1 MLAQQIVNGL
11 VSGCIIALIALG
23 YTMVYGVMRMINF
36 AHASIF
42 MSGSMFAWFML
53 KGLHVIEGQL
63 TSETVEM
70 SSTSKILVFLLVSV
84 AAAAF
89 CALLGLAL
97 ERLAYRPL
105 QNASRLSVVIAAMA
119 AGMTM
124 DNVAM
129 LVSGGSA
136 KGFPMLL
143 PSKTFTVAG
152 ANVTSLQIFIGVI
165 TIGILLLLTFIVHRT
180 YMGRAIRAVS
190 EDRAAA
196 SLMGVN
202 VNRVIQVVF
211 ILGPAI
217 AGISAVLYSMY
228 YGQSVYS
235 MGSQVA
241 TRAWIA
247 AVVGGIGSIRGS
259 VAGAMLLGLM
269 ETIGSGYLPLL
280 TNGVIGSEYSKVFAL
295 ILLMLVLLFRP
306 QGLFG
311 EPIKGRS

>member
-105 QNASRLSVVIAAMA
+105 QNASRLSVVIAVMA

>member
-1 MLAQQIVNGL
+1 MLAPQIVNGL

>member
-152 ANVTSLQIFIGVI
+152 ANVTSLQIFIGGI